1 MRCLG
6 RVGSATVCLL
16 LSLAGSAPLSQAQQ
30 TRDEGSGSAPRAA
43 AALEPDTVRVG
54 DPFTLGLSIA
64 GPQEADVQ
72 FPPLITLGAE
82 LEQLRPVSVQWE
94 AEGGGKWQ
102 ARYRLAAWKS
112 GTWTL
117 PEVQVEWQGSQVSLS
132 PPAVHVTSVLPA
144 ASEGP
149 LPLDGPRG
157 PKRIRGFPWWLLLL
171 LLAALL
177 LWWLL
182 RRLRSPEEEE
192 EAEWTDPAVEAR
204 EALARL
210 KRDLEQGEVDLA
222 AFYDGLEEVLRKYL
236 AARRDWPPE
245 RPVREFVGE
254 AAVDRK
260 LESMDA
266 GLRSLQERAGLV
278 RFAHVT
284 SAETIALED
293 ADACLAWVDAEEAEE
308 AEAA

>member
-1 MRCLG
+1 MCRRVRFASIAACL
-6 RVGSATVCLL
+6 VAN
-16 LSLAGSAPLSQAQQ
+16 LAGSAPPSHAQQ
-30 TRDEGSGSAPRAA
+30 TRSEGSGSAPRLA

-64 GPQEADVQ
+64 GPEGADVQ
-72 FPPLITLGAE
+72 FPPLIVLGAE

-94 AEGGGKWQ
+94 ADGGGQWR

-112 GTWTL
+112 GTWTF
-117 PEVQVEWQGSQVSLS
+117 PDVQVEWQGSQVSLS
-132 PPAVHVTSVLPA
+132 PPPVHVTTVLPA
-144 ASEGP
+144 ASEGS
-149 LPLDGPRG
+149 LPLEGPRG
-157 PKRIRGFPWWLLLL
+157 PRHVRGFPWWLLLL

-177 LWWLL
+177 LWWLS

-192 EAEWTDPAVEAR
+192 EADWLDPAVDAR
-204 EALARL
+204 DALARL
-210 KRDLEQGEVDLA
+210 KRSLEQGEVDLA

-236 AARRDWPPE
+236 AARRGWPPE
-245 RPVREFVGE
+245 RPVREFVDE

-260 LESMDA
+260 LAEVAA
-266 GLRSLQERAGLV
+266 GLRSIQDRAGLV
-278 RFAHVT
+278 RFAHVS
-284 SAETIALED
+284 SAEAIALDD

>member
-1 MRCLG
+1 MRRLG
-6 RVGSATVCLL
+6 RFGSATACLVV
-16 LSLAGSAPLSQAQQ
+16 SLAGSTPLSHAQQ
-30 TRDEGSGSAPRAA
+30 TRVERSGFASRVA

-64 GPQEADVQ
+64 GPEEADVE

-94 AEGGGKWQ
+94 ADGGGQWR

-112 GTWTL
+112 GTWTF
-117 PEVQVEWQGSQVSLS
+117 PDVQVEWQGAQISLS
-132 PPAVHVTSVLPA
+132 PPPVHVTTVLPA
-144 ASEGP
+144 ASESP

-177 LWWLL
+177 LWWLS
-182 RRLRSPEEEE
+182 RRLRRPEEEE
-192 EAEWTDPAVEAR
+192 ETEWTDPAVDAR
-204 EALARL
+204 EVLARL

-236 AARRDWPPE
+236 AARRGWPPE
-245 RPVREFVGE
+245 RPVREFVDE

-260 LESMDA
+260 LEELAA
-266 GLRSLQERAGLV
+266 GLRSLQDRAGLV
-278 RFAHVT
+278 RFAHVS
-284 SAETIALED
+284 SAETIALDD